1 MSGESNKYS
10 NFPQDLR
17 WTYASIHL
25 STHLSIKIIFNLC
38 GTILFDKKK
47 LRLADTNS
55 LKNS

>member
-1 MSGESNKYS
+1 MSDESNKYS

-17 WTYASIHL
+17 WTYASI
-25 STHLSIKIIFNLC
+25 HLSIKIIFNLC

-55 LKNS
+55 LRNF